1 MFDLMLLATS
11 ILMIFVLLT
20 RLRRVD
26 IERRRIAAELNKVTR
41 AQDSMS
47 AVGLLTGE
55 MSHLVN
61 SPLTVILGQCEL
73 ARGHDENL
81 HRIGIIQ
88 RQARRIADVVERFGS
103 VGKEHRNEM
112 QEVDPA
118 RCALAVLDSLETLAS
133 ERDVRIH
140 EVIEPCPSIRANPAL
155 LGHALRHLLRTAIQA
170 APRGVGDVT
179 LAVGVMPADNG
190 PDHVIFA
197 VADDGPG
204 IPPEQL
210 PRVFHP
216 FPEDGAN
223 VRGEGFS
230 YAVVYAIAR
239 SMGATVVVD
248 SAPGAGTRATL
259 KVPLE
264 IPNPMTGSVISSP
277 RSAISEE
284 R

>member
-1 MFDLMLLATS
+1 VFDLMLLATS
-11 ILMIFVLLT
+11 ILIVVVLT
-20 RLRRVD
+20 KRLHRVD
-26 IERRRIAAELNKVTR
+26 RERRRIAAELHKVTG

-47 AVGLLTGE
+47 AVGVLTGE
-55 MSHLVN
+55 MGHLVI

-73 ARGHDENL
+73 ARGRDANRA
-81 HRIGIIQ
+81 RIEIIE
-88 RQARRIADVVERFGS
+88 RQARRIADVVERFRS
-103 VGKEHRNEM
+103 VGKEHRNET

-118 RCALAVLDSLETLAS
+118 RCALAVVDALDELAT

-140 EVIEPCPSIRANPAL
+140 EMIEPCPSIHVNPAL
-155 LGHALRHLLRTAIQA
+155 LSNALRHLLRTAIQA

-179 LAVGVMPADNG
+179 LAVGVMPADHG
-190 PDHVIFA
+190 PGHVMFA

-216 FPEDGAN
+216 CPEGGAS

-239 SMGATVVVD
+239 AMGATVVVD

-259 KVPLE
+259 KIPLAVP
-264 IPNPMTGSVISSP
+264 IPGPGAVITRHTSSVGS
-277 RSAISEE
+277 
-284 R
+284 

>member
-1 MFDLMLLATS
+1 MFDLMLLTTS
-11 ILMIFVLLT
+11 VLITLVLIT
-20 RLRRVD
+20 RLRRVE
-26 IERRRIAAELNKVTR
+26 IERSRIASELNKVTR

-55 MSHLVN
+55 MSRLVN
-61 SPLTVILGQCEL
+61 SQLTVILGQCEL
-73 ARGHDENL
+73 ACGHDENL

-88 RQARRIADVVERFGS
+88 RKARRIADVVERFGS

-112 QEVDPA
+112 QAVDPA
-118 RCALAVLDSLETLAS
+118 RCALAVLDSLEALAS

-140 EVIEPCPSIRANPAL
+140 EVIEPCPSIRANSAL
-155 LGHALRHLLRTAIQA
+155 LSHALRHLLRTAIQA

-190 PDHVIFA
+190 PDRVLFA

-216 FPEDGAN
+216 FPEGGAN
-223 VRGEGFS
+223 GFS

-239 SMGATVVVD
+239 AMGATLVVD

-264 IPNPMTGSVISSP
+264 IPNPETGSDVSSP
-277 RSAISEE
+277 RSAISEQ

>member
-1 MFDLMLLATS
+1 MFDLLLLLTS
-11 ILMIFVLLT
+11 ILTVVVLAS
-20 RLRRVD
+20 RLHHVET
-26 IERRRIAAELNKVTR
+26 ERRRIATELTR
-41 AQDSMS
+41 VSGAQDAMG
-47 AVGLLTGE
+47 AVGMLTE
-55 MSHLVN
+55 DMSHLVI

-73 ARGHDENL
+73 ARGGDKDL
-81 HRIGIIQ
+81 HRIEIIE
-88 RQARRIADVVERFGS
+88 RQAHRITDVVERFRS
-103 VGKEHRNEM
+103 IGKEHRDETE
-112 QEVDPA
+112 QIDPA
-118 RCALAVLDSLETLAS
+118 HCARNVVDSLESLAT

-140 EVIEPCPSIRANPAL
+140 EMFEPCPRIRANPAL
-155 LGHALRHLLRTAIQA
+155 LSHALRHLLRTAIEA
-170 APRGVGDVT
+170 APRNIGDVT

-190 PDHVIFA
+190 PGHVMFA

-216 FPEDGAN
+216 FPEGGAN
-223 VRGEGFS
+223 GFS

-239 SMGATVVVD
+239 AMGATLVVD

-264 IPNPMTGSVISSP
+264 IPNPETGSDVSIP
-277 RSAISEE
+277 RSAISEQ